1 MNVER
6 ERENDQIPN
15 CPTNHNHN
23 QQPAPPAGLCLCARY
38 IYTQR
43 TAPEIQEGR
52 RPAAACACGKKS
64 QKEQQAAWQA
74 AHSKSHPPPCSKD
87 KTAGRS
93 GRRPARKT
101 KLKSC
106 EEVPN
111 FGYVYVQRSFSIIHT
126 SHVFSSSRDLSR
138 SREKDSSNEHDMT
151 MLQYS
156 TGSAQRLPPLPPRP
170 PFFGLVWSSSSGCMS
185 QGYWR
190 SANRPRRF
198 IMDSCR
204 RSSVL
209 RSATPSS

>member
-1 MNVER
+1 MPIAR
-6 ERENDQIPN
+6 
-15 CPTNHNHN
+15 PTTTTTSN
-23 QQPAPPAGLCLCARY
+23 QHLPPVCVCVRALYIHTAHSARDTGGPTASSCLCLW
-38 IYTQR
+38 Q
-43 TAPEIQEGR
+43 
-52 RPAAACACGKKS
+52 KKS
-64 QKEQQAAWQA
+64 KREQVAWQA

-87 KTAGRS
+87 KTVGRS

-138 SREKDSSNEHDMT
+138 SREKDSSNKHDMT

>member
-1 MNVER
+1 MPIAR
-6 ERENDQIPN
+6 
-15 CPTNHNHN
+15 PTTTTTSN
-23 QQPAPPAGLCLCARY
+23 QHLPPVCVCVRA
-38 IYTQR
+38 IYTHSAQR
-43 TAPEIQEGR
+43 QRYR
-52 RPAAACACGKKS
+52 RADGQQLLCACGKKS
-64 QKEQQAAWQA
+64 QKEQQAALQA

-87 KTAGRS
+87 KTVGRS

-138 SREKDSSNEHDMT
+138 SREKDSSNKHDMT